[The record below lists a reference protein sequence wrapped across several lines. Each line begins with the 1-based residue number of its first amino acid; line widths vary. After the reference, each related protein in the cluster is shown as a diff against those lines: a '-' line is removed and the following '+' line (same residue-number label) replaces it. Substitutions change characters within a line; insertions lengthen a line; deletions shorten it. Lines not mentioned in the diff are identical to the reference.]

1 MSGKYRL
8 VSAGALPMSRYT
20 RVGELAEPDRRV
32 GGRMCR
38 TGTVGSSTSR
48 PVGSLDRVTAQ
59 VGQDRRLTNTEGQN
73 LPRRDTPNTN
83 QYDLLSGYA
92 GCDTPSKGGHR

>member
-32 GGRMCR
+32 GGQDVPHWHGGQQHPKAR
-38 TGTVGSSTSR
+38 GQ
-48 PVGSLDRVTAQ
+48 LDGVTTQ

-73 LPRRDTPNTN
+73 LLAVAVQP
-83 QYDLLSGYA
+83 
-92 GCDTPSKGGHR
+92 GHLGET